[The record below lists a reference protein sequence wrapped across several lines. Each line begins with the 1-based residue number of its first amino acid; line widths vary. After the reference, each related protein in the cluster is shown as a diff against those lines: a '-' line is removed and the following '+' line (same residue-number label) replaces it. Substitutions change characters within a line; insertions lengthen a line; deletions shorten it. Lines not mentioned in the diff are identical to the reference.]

1 MLMSHMMKHY
11 MQNVVNKVYYV
22 LLEFENVHIVAQKF
36 DSYPVS
42 LLSSG
47 NIHVAK
53 KCRLVH
59 LYSVIE
65 YVFHASA
72 YWRWS
77 SFSINS
83 PSCCSYVLVW
93 ARP

>member
-1 MLMSHMMKHY
+1 MCC
-11 MQNVVNKVYYV
+11 
-22 LLEFENVHIVAQKF
+22 LLECENVDIVTQKF

-42 LLSSG
+42 LLASG

-53 KCRLVH
+53 KCHLVY

-72 YWRWS
+72 YRRWS

-83 PSCCSYVLVW
+83 PNCCLCMLVW
-93 ARP
+93 VRP